1 MENIILLKSP
11 KAWPENILKKIET
24 IPVHWPENLLTR
36 SKKNTIDQNIFETR
50 PGLRKF
56 KKFQKFLKIL
66 IN

>member
-1 MENIILLKSP
+1 MDFMGRERR
-11 KAWPENILKKIET
+11 A